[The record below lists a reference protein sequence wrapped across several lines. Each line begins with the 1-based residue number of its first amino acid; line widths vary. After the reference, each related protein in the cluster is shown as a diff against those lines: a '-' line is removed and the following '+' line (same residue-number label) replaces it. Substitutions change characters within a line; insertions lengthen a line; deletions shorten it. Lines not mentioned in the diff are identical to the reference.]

1 MSDAQAAY
9 EKTLTGIPPALA
21 GASLIYGAGM
31 LESGMTCDLAQM
43 VMDNETISLI
53 RHLVRGVPVNDETLA
68 VDVIDEIG
76 PRGEFISSE
85 HTLKHM
91 REASLPTLYH
101 RDVRDTWEAEGGTD
115 MATRAREIAR
125 RVTAE
130 HTVEALPDEVL
141 GEISRIVGAADV
153 EVGAGAQ

>member
-31 LESGMTCDLAQM
+31 LESGMTCDLGQL

-68 VDVIDEIG
+68 VDVIDEVG

-85 HTLKHM
+85 HTLRHM
-91 REASLPTLYH
+91 REATMPKLYH
-101 RDVRDTWEAEGGTD
+101 RDVRDAWLAEGATD
-115 MATRAREIAR
+115 MATRAREEAKRI
-125 RVTAE
+125 VAE
-130 HTVEALPDEVL
+130 HRVEPLPGEVQA
-141 GEISRIVGAADV
+141 EIERIKRSADAA
-153 EVGAGAQ
+153 VGAGPS